1 MLRAPLMLIAS
12 LAAIMIDGRA
22 SAEQPVAGQAAMASA
37 ARVQRFAIDGPGSVN
52 TYWIE
57 GPRGLIVIDFQRDTS
72 TASQAIA
79 AIRRTGKPVV
89 AMLLT
94 HPHPDHIG
102 GIAQFKAAFPNA
114 PVFASAASA
123 LEIKTDGRGYQA
135 LARKVLGALAPTRYV
150 VPDRLLQSGQEID
163 FGGLRV
169 IPLDF
174 GPGEAVDATVY
185 YVPQLRSLF
194 GGDIAVADMTDFLLE
209 GRTGLWLA
217 QLDRLAAGF
226 PDAQRLYPGHGS
238 SGAPDRIIEHA
249 RSAISLYR
257 SAVQAQIT
265 RGEAPGGVLSD
276 AGQEAVAQQVR
287 QAVGDLPPVALIP
300 NLIKENAKAVAK
312 ELAGK

>member
-1 MLRAPLMLIAS
+1 
-12 LAAIMIDGRA
+12 
-22 SAEQPVAGQAAMASA
+22 
-37 ARVQRFAIDGPGSVN
+37 
-52 TYWIE
+52 
-57 GPRGLIVIDFQRDTS
+57 
-72 TASQAIA
+72 
-79 AIRRTGKPVV
+79 
-89 AMLLT
+89 
-94 HPHPDHIG
+94 
-102 GIAQFKAAFPNA
+102 
-114 PVFASAASA
+114 
-123 LEIKTDGRGYQA
+123 
-135 LARKVLGALAPTRYV
+135 VLGALAPTRYV
-150 VPDRLLQSGQEID
+150 VPDRLLQFGQEID
-163 FGGLRV
+163 LGGLRV

-185 YVPQLRSLF
+185 YLPQLKSLF

-217 QLDRLAAGF
+217 QLDRLAAAF
-226 PDAQRLYPGHGS
+226 PGAQRLYPGHGS
-238 SGAPDRIIEHA
+238 SGASDRIIEHA